1 MVRSREQN
9 AGKNYNIKTDN
20 KSFGRVEEFKY
31 LGTTLTNQN
40 SIQEEIKSRLNAIM
54 LSIIR
59 CRISC
64 RPVCYPK
71 QRLRYRDL

>member
-9 AGKNYNIKTDN
+9 AGKNYNTKIDN
-20 KSFGRVEEFKY
+20 KSFESVEEFKY
-31 LGTTLTNQN
+31 KGATLTNQN
-40 SIQEEIKSRLNAIM
+40 SIQEEIKSRLNAGI

-64 RPVCYPK
+64 LPVCYPK
-71 QRLRYRDL
+71 I